1 MSNETENGTGFFEGL
16 LMVVGGISGA
26 VFGYNAGEII
36 GLFIG
41 AIIFGAIG
49 KWVGQAADTA
59 VKLLLLVAF
68 LMINAAIRRF
78 IWSIISAILG
88 LN

>member
-1 MSNETENGTGFFEGL
+1 MGTQGNEEAGFFEGL

-78 IWSIISAILG
+78 IWSIMSAILG